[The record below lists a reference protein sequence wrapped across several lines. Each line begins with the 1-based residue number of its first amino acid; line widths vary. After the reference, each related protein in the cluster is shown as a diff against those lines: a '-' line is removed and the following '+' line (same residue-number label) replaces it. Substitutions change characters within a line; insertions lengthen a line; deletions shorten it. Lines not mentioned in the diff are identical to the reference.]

1 MTTVPAL
8 CSRALECPSASEHKE
23 KQPDLLQ
30 FAAKIESKK
39 NGNHR
44 KTRQRRKETE
54 VQVSPAQPLP
64 ALRSSSRVPSQVRRL
79 PSLLPFARPQGRNS
93 GRRQV
98 ELVE

>member
-1 MTTVPAL
+1 L
-8 CSRALECPSASEHKE
+8 ASNT
-23 KQPDLLQ
+23 
-30 FAAKIESKK
+30 FATKIESKQH
-39 NGNHR
+39 GNYS
-44 KTRQRRKETE
+44 KARQRRKETE

-64 ALRSSSRVPSQVRRL
+64 ALRSSSRVPSQVRRM